1 MAAFR
6 PLIGV
11 TGLWPRANFRLDRR
25 INRNR
30 APDPSMP
37 LVRAIALLVAIVL
50 LGVSLPS
57 LAAIESLEFDT
68 ADEENRYQKM
78 IGQLRC
84 LVCQNQNLADSNADL
99 AKDLRAKTYQMIR
112 SGASDTEIVDF
123 MVTRYGDFVL
133 YRPPLRGRT
142 VLLWG
147 APLIFLL
154 IALTV
159 FFYTLR
165 KRRAVNEPL
174 NREQRARAAKLLD
187 PGGHD

>member
-1 MAAFR
+1 
-6 PLIGV
+6 
-11 TGLWPRANFRLDRR
+11 
-25 INRNR
+25 
-30 APDPSMP
+30 MP
-37 LVRAIALLVAIVL
+37 PVRAIVL
-50 LGVSLPS
+50 LVTIVLLGLNLPS
-57 LAAIESLEFDT
+57 LAAIESLEFGS
-68 ADEENRYQKM
+68 AGEESRYQKM

-99 AKDLRAKTYQMIR
+99 AKDLRAKTYQMVR

-154 IALTV
+154 IALAV

-165 KRRAVNEPL
+165 KRRVVNGPL
-174 NREQRARAAKLLD
+174 NREQRSRAAKLLD